1 LIKSFFAIQLHFNLL
16 TFTPMKFFA
25 AVLGIFFLCLAV
37 MPCADAAP
45 TDETA
50 IELSQEHEHEGEADN
65 CAPLCYCHCCHVH
78 ATLSSDFYTLT
89 NLPDYG
95 KPSTHFSAS
104 EPNSSPTTLFRP
116 PIV

>member
-1 LIKSFFAIQLHFNLL
+1 MHCILLIFV
-16 TFTPMKFFA
+16 PMKFFA

-78 ATLSSDFYTLT
+78 ATLSSDFQTLT

-95 KPSTHFSAS
+95 KPAMHYSAS
-104 EPNSSPTTLFRP
+104 EPNSSLTSLFRP